1 MVDQKTKGKEIMVA
15 PSRPER
21 RRKVVDLMAALKPRR
36 AICAAG

>member
-21 RRKVVDLMAALKPRR
+21 RRKVVDLMAALKPR